1 MTHQDE
7 RRRKGQRANDEQ
19 EDEENEQRRPAAA
32 VDVTSDDTQFGR
44 GQRVERVKGVGWVG
58 VTKGL
63 GVGNGVGRRGW
74 SEKQEKKQIIFF
86 PLRRRGI

>member
-19 EDEENEQRRPAAA
+19 ENEENEQRRPAAA
-32 VDVTSDDTQFGR
+32 VDVTSDDKQFGR

-58 VTKGL
+58 VGSVGGGRNFEFRDQSRD
-63 GVGNGVGRRGW
+63 GV
-74 SEKQEKKQIIFF
+74 I
-86 PLRRRGI
+86 